1 MTPDVSILIHEEDTE
16 MSTTAT
22 HTRFD
27 DVDVEFEHIRDHS
40 SQIKKFVARHGEH
53 SAMIF
58 ARALTASSK
67 QGDEYFRFLVG
78 APRDDDFD
86 EACQIVRSIGR
97 DAAALLPQ
105 LVFTYYHRAQLDLY
119 V

>member
-1 MTPDVSILIHEEDTE
+1 
-16 MSTTAT
+16 MSMTAT
-22 HTRFD
+22 HARTD
-27 DVDVEFEHIRDHS
+27 DVDVEFAHIREQS
-40 SQIKKFVARHGEH
+40 SQIKQFVARHGEH

-67 QGDEYFRFLVG
+67 HGDEFFRYRSG

-86 EACQIVRSIGR
+86 EACEIVRSVGR

-105 LVFTYYHRAQLDLY
+105 LVFTYYHRSQLDLY